1 MYSLYGF
8 VEIPNF
14 ENNSPDKTATVG
26 ELSALGRNFSTEVGQ
41 YTVGTYPDVQL
52 VSISSRRDD
61 VLTDVGLTY
70 YDAVL
75 HISQWLLDKS
85 TNGQLGNDVTVI
97 RQALTAQFG
106 ASCNIK
112 EVGTVL
118 TQGGTYY
125 YPAYLTLSLTNTGE
139 ENDIYIWYADQYFT
153 QLVPYPLYEMRAILD
168 FDSVDVLMAA
178 PETALAALKAI
189 TGATF
194 ANKAQVVAGDKPQS
208 HIWSN
213 DYDWHCLT
221 NEDITYKCPLG
232 VLINGIAGLNID
244 HLQDFLRAYIL
255 ANSAHS
261 ADDWRKVLP
270 QLFKS
275 TEFYLVPMWT
285 RKSLANQDESTR
297 LYSPTMPMKAATIK
311 AYTDKYMNGFTAAW
325 LDANLCFSGSAWKN
339 LAFFSVGNPDNY
351 GAKTSFDLQFP
362 EYACVNSLSP
372 EFSKIPARVR
382 LFITQLFTLF
392 EAAENAS
399 GTSLVPTGFTRVE
412 RNGIS
417 YITFTYE
424 SCQYLCPIREGFGI

>member
-14 ENNSPDKTATVG
+14 ENNSPDNTATVG

-41 YTVGTYPDVQL
+41 YTVASYPNVQL

-61 VLTDVGLTY
+61 ALVDVGLTY

-75 HISQWLLDKS
+75 HISQWLFDKS
-85 TNGQLGNDVTVI
+85 TNGQLGNDVTII

-118 TQGGTYY
+118 TQNGSYY
-125 YPAYLTLSLTNTGE
+125 FPAYLTLSLTNAGE
-139 ENDIYIWYADQYFT
+139 DNDIYIWYADQYFT
-153 QLVPYPLYEMRAILD
+153 QLVPYPLFDMRGILP
-168 FDSVDVLMAA
+168 FDSIDVLMGP
-178 PETALAALKAI
+178 PESALAALKAI

-194 ANKAQVVAGDKPQS
+194 ANKAQEVAGNKPQS

-213 DYDWHCLT
+213 DYDWRCLT
-221 NEDITYKCPLG
+221 NDDITYKCPLG

-244 HLQDFLRAYIL
+244 HIQDFLRALIL
-255 ANSAHS
+255 SLSAHS
-261 ADDWRKVLP
+261 VEDWRKVLP

-275 TEFYLVPMWT
+275 TEFYIVPTWD
-285 RKSLANQDESTR
+285 RKSLANQDTTTR
-297 LYSPTMPMKAATIK
+297 LYSPTLRMTKALMKR
-311 AYTDKYMNGFTAAW
+311 YTDKYMAGFTADW
-325 LDANLCFSGSAWKN
+325 LDANLCYSGSAWKN
-339 LAFFSVGNPDNY
+339 LGFLSVGNPDNY
-351 GAKTSFDLQFP
+351 GAKTAFDDQFP
-362 EYACVNSLSP
+362 EYAVVNSLSP
-372 EFSKIPARVR
+372 EFSKIPGRVR

-392 EAAENAS
+392 DAAENAS

-424 SCQYLCPIREGFGI
+424 SCQYLCPIRDGFSI